1 MGAVVVT
8 ASSISADTPAQSE
21 TTPSQASPCGLK
33 EVPVALR
40 INGQERQLQ
49 LEPRVTL
56 LDALRKNLRLFATKK
71 GGDHGQCGACTV
83 HLNGGRVN
91 SCLTFASMH
100 QRDEITTIEG
110 LDKDRRLHRIC
121 RTLWLPVRIRHIR
134 SDHV

>member
-21 TTPSQASPCGLK
+21 RTPSQASPSGLR

-56 LDALRKNLRLFATKK
+56 LDALRKNLRLT
-71 GGDHGQCGACTV
+71 CGYLVLRKAAITASVERAQLPLTV
-83 HLNGGRVN
+83 
-91 SCLTFASMH
+91 AA
-100 QRDEITTIEG
+100 
-110 LDKDRRLHRIC
+110 
-121 RTLWLPVRIRHIR
+121 
-134 SDHV
+134 